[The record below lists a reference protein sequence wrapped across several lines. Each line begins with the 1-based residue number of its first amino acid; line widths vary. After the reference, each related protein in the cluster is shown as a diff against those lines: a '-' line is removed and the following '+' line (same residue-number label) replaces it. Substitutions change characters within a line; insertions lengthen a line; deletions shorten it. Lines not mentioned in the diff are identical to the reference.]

1 LLELFY
7 SDFTMINQQKLIV
20 KKGKDIFYRLKPSL
34 EKKYQPRDFV
44 TIEVNTGKFFVG
56 KSPVEAIDK
65 AKKYFPHRQFFLA
78 QVGRAAG
85 ILK

>member
-1 LLELFY
+1 
-7 SDFTMINQQKLIV
+7 MINKQKLIV
-20 KKGKDIFYRLKPSL
+20 DKGKDIFYRLKPSL

-44 TIEVNTGKFFVG
+44 TIEVNTGKFFVA
-56 KSPVEAIDK
+56 KSPVEAIGK
-65 AKKYFPHRQFFLA
+65 AKKHFPSKQFFLA

>member
-1 LLELFY
+1 MP
-7 SDFTMINQQKLIV
+7 TMINQQKAIV
-20 KKGKDIFYRLKPSL
+20 KEGKDIFHRLKPSL
-34 EKKYQPRDFV
+34 EKKYKPADFV

-56 KSPVEAIDK
+56 KSAIEAINK
-65 AKKYFPHRQFFLA
+65 ARKHFPRKQFFLA

>member
-1 LLELFY
+1 
-7 SDFTMINQQKLIV
+7 MISQQKLIV
-20 KKGKDIFYRLKPSL
+20 EKGKDIFYRLKPSL
-34 EKKYQPRDFV
+34 EKKYQPRDFI

-56 KSPVEAIDK
+56 KNPIEAINK
-65 AKKYFPHRQFFLA
+65 AKKHFLHKQFFLA

>member
-1 LLELFY
+1 
-7 SDFTMINQQKLIV
+7 MINQQKAIV
-20 KKGKDIFYRLKPSL
+20 KKGKDIFYSLKPSL
-34 EKKYQPRDFV
+34 EKKYKPGDFV

-56 KSPVEAIDK
+56 KNPIEAINE
-65 AKKYFPHRQFFLA
+65 AKKNFPHKQFFLA